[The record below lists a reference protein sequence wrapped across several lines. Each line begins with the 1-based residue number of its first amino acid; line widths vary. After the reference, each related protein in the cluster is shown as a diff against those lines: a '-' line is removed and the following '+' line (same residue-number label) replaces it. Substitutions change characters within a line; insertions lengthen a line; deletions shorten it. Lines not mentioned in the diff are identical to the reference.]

1 MDLLKTLGSIGLIP
15 VIKLND
21 AADAVPLCG
30 ALAKGGL
37 PVAEITFRTAAAEE
51 SIKRVAKEL
60 PDVILGAGTVLTT
73 EQVDKAVAAGARY
86 IVSPG
91 LNPTTV
97 RHCQKIGIPVL
108 PGCSSPSD
116 IEAALELG
124 LKTVKFFPAE
134 SLGGLPYIKALAA
147 PYTDVTFVP
156 TGGVSE
162 KNVAEYLKFPKILAC
177 GGSWMAKDELI
188 AKKDWDGITKI
199 ARQAVQLVHGFDL
212 VHIGINESSA
222 DEAIAAAKTFERL
235 FGWSVKDGNSSAF
248 AGSVIEVMKP
258 TGRGRNGH
266 IAVGVNNI
274 ERGKAYL
281 ETLGVKFIEAAPSA
295 KAVYLDLEISGFAV
309 HLLQK

>member
-21 AADAVPLCG
+21 AADAVPLCR
-30 ALAKGGL
+30 ALADGGL

-51 SIKRVAKEL
+51 SIKRVAAEL
-60 PDVILGAGTVLTT
+60 PNVILGAGTVLNT
-73 EQVDKAVAAGARY
+73 EQVDKAVAAGAKY

-91 LNPTTV
+91 LNPKIV
-97 RHCQKIGIPVL
+97 KHCQAIGVPVL

-134 SLGGLPYIKALAA
+134 SLGGLQYIKALAA

-156 TGGVSE
+156 TGGISE
-162 KNVAEYLKFPKILAC
+162 KNLTDYMKFPKVLAC
-177 GGSWMAKDELI
+177 GGSWMAKDDLI
-188 AKKDWDGITKI
+188 EKKDWGGITKI

-212 VHIGINESSA
+212 IHIGINETSA
-222 DEAIAAAKTFERL
+222 DGAIAAAKTFERL
-235 FGWSVKDGNSSAF
+235 FGWTIKDNNASTF
-248 AGSVIEVMKP
+248 AGTIIEVMKP
-258 TGRGRNGH
+258 TGRGKMGH
-266 IAVGVNNI
+266 IAVGVNNM
-274 ERGKAYL
+274 ERAVAYL
-281 ETLGVKFIEAAPSA
+281 ASVGVKFIEETLSG
-295 KAVYLDLEISGFAV
+295 KAVYLDMEISGFAV